1 MSTRRLALGTGLRAS
16 DVRSD
21 ARRQG
26 SERFLTLATGVVAAL
41 PVLASTVRELA
52 IGWVPG
58 SDQGVVAARAYD
70 VLTSWTPLVGPWS
83 STSVTLGEPVY
94 HLGPLLYWLLA
105 LPARLPGSA
114 GFIVLMGLV
123 DAASVVGAV
132 ALAHRRGGRALMF
145 AAAAAIVVMCSS
157 LETEVL
163 TVIWAPAA
171 PLLPFTLLIFVCWSI
186 ACGEVA
192 LLPLAVLLASF
203 VAQCHF
209 IFVLPSIGLLAVA
222 LGGLLLQR
230 ARRGAAEAP
239 VRRWALIALVVW
251 LVCWSAPIVDQAL
264 SWAGSSRGLGN
275 LNTVV
280 RGAGERERPVGVT
293 GGARAVVSAVG
304 IPPQWLRAPLS
315 SQHRTFEIF
324 APVGTW
330 KLVSALA
337 VLAGLVLVLVVGTR
351 RRRTEVAAGAALA
364 LVLSAALAADTAS
377 FPNTP
382 EAIFSY
388 SYASWWAIPA
398 GMFVWLVVG
407 WSALALFARL
417 AAARLGAV
425 GVALVAGAAVVVVA
439 SQEDDPA
446 KPRFGPAATVQQALN
461 DALPHPGD
469 VRVDTATFAYRTT
482 AIQALRR
489 SGGRVQTADPDE
501 FGPMYALRRGP
512 VDHVVDIRPGGRPA
526 PGARVLARVRAPD
539 SGGTVT
545 VSAR

>member
-1 MSTRRLALGTGLRAS
+1 MSTRRLALGTGVRAS

-26 SERFLTLATGVVAAL
+26 SDRFLTLATGVVAAL

-58 SDQGVVAARAYD
+58 SDQGVAAARAYD

-83 STSVTLGEPVY
+83 STSRTLGEPVY

-123 DAASVVGAV
+123 NAASVVGAV
-132 ALAHRRGGRALMF
+132 VLAHRRGGRALMF
-145 AAAAAIVVMCSS
+145 AAAAAIAVMCSS
-157 LETEVL
+157 LETPVL
-163 TVIWAPAA
+163 TEIWSPAA

-203 VAQCHF
+203 VVQCHY
-209 IFVLPSIGLLAVA
+209 IFVLPSIALLAVA
-222 LGGLLLQR
+222 LGGLLVQR
-230 ARRGAAEAP
+230 ARGGAADAP
-239 VRRWALIALVVW
+239 LRRWALIALAVW
-251 LVCWSAPIVDQAL
+251 LVCWSAPTVDQAL

-275 LNTVV
+275 LSTVV
-280 RGAGERERPVGVT
+280 RAARERERPVGIK

-304 IPPQWLRAPLS
+304 VPPQWLRAPQS
-315 SQHRTFEIF
+315 DQRRTFEIF

-330 KLVSALA
+330 KLASALA
-337 VLAGLVLVLVVGTR
+337 VLAGLLLVLVVGAR
-351 RRRTEVAAGAALA
+351 RRRPEVASGAALA
-364 LVLSAALAADTAS
+364 LVLTAALAADTAS

-382 EAIFSY
+382 QQIFSY
-388 SYASWWAIPA
+388 SYTSWWAIPA

-417 AAARLGAV
+417 PPPRLGAV

-439 SQEDDPA
+439 SQEDDRA
-446 KPRFGPAATVQQALN
+446 KPSYGPAATVQDAVE

-469 VRVDTATFAYRTT
+469 VRVDAAIFAFRTT
-482 AIQALRR
+482 VIQALRR
-489 SGGRVQTADPDE
+489 QGGRVETADPDE
-501 FGPMYALRRGP
+501 FGPMYALHRGP
-512 VDHVVDIRPGGRPA
+512 VDHVVDIRPGSRPA
-526 PGARVLARVRAPD
+526 PGARVVARVKATD
-539 SGGTVT
+539 SGDMVT
-545 VSAR
+545 VSVH